1 MWPDPVSPL
10 LTTGVHLATGVLGG
24 LGYAALLGL
33 VAARLEGRAGAL
45 PAPARAL
52 SALGRMSLSGY
63 LLLTALMAPLL
74 AGWGVGLGRDLG
86 TAASLGV
93 AAAAWLVALALA
105 VVLDRAGRRGPAELL
120 LRRITHGPRRAPT
133 PAL

>member
-1 MWPDPVSPL
+1 MTSPAAIRRERASSDD
-10 LTTGVHLATGVLGG
+10 GVR
-24 LGYAALLGL
+24 AALLII
-33 VAARLEGRAGAL
+33 A
-45 PAPARAL
+45 
-52 SALGRMSLSGY
+52 
-63 LLLTALMAPLL
+63 ALMAPLL

-133 PAL
+133 PAR